1 MCWLLLIICC
11 QLHQRSWRRVSNS
24 STPPLCTCMKCTAEI
39 CHQLLRILEGLRGVI
54 DHYPLPEVPPLELRQ
69 KSFSA
74 VVDFG
79 FDLDTF
85 PGSSVTFSSRTV
97 VADSGSG
104 LGLAGGDFDDS
115 ASETALSSSV
125 SLSKDLASVL
135 RELEDPRIVYTAFTN
150 EGIFVEREEFVE
162 ENNRSSFVV
171 GSVIVVDARL
181 SGGAVVSDI
190 TNVITL
196 MFEKTVEV

>member
-1 MCWLLLIICC
+1 M
-11 QLHQRSWRRVSNS
+11 
-24 STPPLCTCMKCTAEI
+24 
-39 CHQLLRILEGLRGVI
+39 I

-85 PGSSVTFSSRTV
+85 PGSSVTFSSSSV

-104 LGLAGGDFDDS
+104 LGLAGSGFDDS
-115 ASETALSSSV
+115 DSETALSSSV

-171 GSVIVVDARL
+171 GSVIVVDVRL

-196 MFEKTVEV
+196 MFEKTVEVRENFENFEKF